1 MLLSDVASGKL
12 NIEGAL
18 EGLRNLPYED
28 IGFAKLDHHRELRR
42 DFPEVV
48 FGQGKTNEQITA
60 IVEKMAASSDRV
72 LVTRASAESYEEVVK
87 VVSDAVYNDVS
98 RTIIVNRMKSQPARE
113 GIMVLSAGTADLPV
127 AEEAAVTAELM
138 GNKID
143 RGYDVGVA
151 GIHRLFDHL
160 PRLRKSKVIVVV
172 AGMEGALPGVVSGLL
187 SVPVIAVPTS
197 CGYGTS
203 FGGVAP
209 LLTMLNSCSPG
220 VSVVNIDNGYGAAC
234 AAIRILNQIS

>member
-1 MLLSDVASGKL
+1 
-12 NIEGAL
+12 L
-18 EGLRNLPYED
+18 EKLRNLPYED

-48 FGQGKTNEQITA
+48 FGQGKTIEQIAT
-60 IVEKMAASSDRV
+60 IVEKMTLSSDKV
-72 LVTRASAESYEEVVK
+72 LVTRASAEAYKAVVSI
-87 VVSDAVYNDVS
+87 VSDAVYNETA
-98 RTIIVNRMKSQPARE
+98 RTIVVDRSKKDAARE

-127 AEEAAVTAELM
+127 AEEAAVTAEIM
-138 GNKID
+138 GNVVD

-160 PRLRKSKVIVVV
+160 PRLRKAKVVVVV
-172 AGMEGALPGVVSGLL
+172 AGMEGALPGVVSGLI
-187 SVPVIAVPTS
+187 SVPVIGVPTS

-203 FGGVAP
+203 FGGIAP

-220 VSVVNIDNGYGAAC
+220 VSVVNIDNGFGAGYLASL
-234 AAIRILNQIS
+234 INRGDSK